1 MDREGRIDRKTG
13 VQGLLPI
20 MDAREFADEIGL
32 DWWAVLKLRDDGW
45 LSFDPE
51 KVGITDV
58 RMEAEFLFLGSL
70 VAAGCDPRMLGRLL
84 SGLEKPYRHDLSEIY
99 YDWRERTWRP
109 IPREREPEEILSEWI
124 SDLTAEGDVGT
135 LSELLA
141 DVERA
146 LDDTEGRTTSG
157 QNP

>member
-1 MDREGRIDRKTG
+1 
-13 VQGLLPI
+13 

-84 SGLEKPYRHDLSEIY
+84 SGLEKPYRYDLSEIY
-99 YDWRERTWRP
+99 YDWRQQEWESL
-109 IPREREPEEILSEWI
+109 PREREPEEILSEWI
-124 SDLTAEGDVGT
+124 SELTSNGDAETLRDLLDRIESGLGEVEDSTPMEDV
-135 LSELLA
+135 
-141 DVERA
+141 
-146 LDDTEGRTTSG
+146 
-157 QNP
+157 Q